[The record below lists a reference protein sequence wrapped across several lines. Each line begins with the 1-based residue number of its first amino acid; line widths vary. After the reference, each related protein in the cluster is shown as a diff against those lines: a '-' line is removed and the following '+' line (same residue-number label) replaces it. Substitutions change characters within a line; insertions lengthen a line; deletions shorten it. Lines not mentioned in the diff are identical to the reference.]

1 MIKPRMKNGKIIFL
15 LQILLLLL
23 MTTAVMSCKKNPI
36 DPIEEEPTFV
46 RLKPDLQ
53 LQSIRLNRSINYAV
67 LLPDNYTD
75 ESLRFPVVYLLHGF
89 GDNEKA
95 WYQGGNISFYAD
107 RFADS
112 IGSVIFVMPQGYNNY
127 WLDRYNGN
135 YPYMQ
140 MLINELVPEVD
151 RLFRTKPEA
160 HQRAVMGYSMG
171 GYGALMLAAKN
182 PETFQTGVSLSMS
195 FRTDEQYLNEP
206 QGVFD
211 GQWATIF
218 GGMGVSGSQRLTDH
232 FIKYSPFHFFE
243 TAGDPS
249 LSGQN
254 YFIDCGDDEETLTH
268 TANAL
273 HSLLGQEQ
281 VAHEFRIRNGG
292 HSWDCWHAALPE
304 AFSFMRHA
312 FDGVEY
318 PQQQS
323 IQPEI
328 LSPSAAQLNQL
339 TTADG
344 LLVFNVMKPANY
356 DSETRNYP
364 VVYVLNDAVD
374 LTEAT
379 ASTNL
384 LAQLNQAVVKTR
396 LPACIIVEIP
406 FKQDFITTERIEEIV
421 TMIKANYRTNPEG
434 KYAVLMGNNIAGKF
448 TFELMESLK
457 ASFNAALLFNATL
470 ADDAFVNDG
479 DVAWYVDMT
488 DEHAAFKGY
497 ETLYQSIRTQQAKY
511 EYRVRQGQ
519 SGHAD
524 FQAGLDAAM
533 VFIKDNLKK

>member
-1 MIKPRMKNGKIIFL
+1 MIKTGMKNGSAIFL
-15 LQILLLLL
+15 LQIVLLLL
-23 MTTAVMSCKKNPI
+23 MSTAVMSCKKKTI
-36 DPIEEEPTFV
+36 DPIEEETFV
-46 RLKPDLQ
+46 RLKTDLQ
-53 LQSIRLNRSINYAV
+53 LQSSRLNRSINYAV
-67 LLPDNYTD
+67 LLPENYTD
-75 ESLRFPVVYLLHGF
+75 ETQRFPVVYLLHGF

-107 RFADS
+107 RNADS
-112 IGSVIFVMPQGYNNY
+112 IGPVIFVMPQGFNTY

-151 RLFRTKPEA
+151 LLFRTKPEA
-160 HQRAVMGYSMG
+160 EQRAVMGYSMG

-182 PETFQTGVSLSMS
+182 PETFKTGVSLSMS

-218 GGMGVSGSQRLTDH
+218 GGMGVSGNQRLTDH

-243 TAGDPS
+243 TPGDPS
-249 LSGQN
+249 LSGQH
-254 YFIDCGDDEETLTH
+254 YFIDCGDDEETLTY

-273 HSLLGQEQ
+273 HSLLSRQQ
-281 VAHEFRIRNGG
+281 IAHEFRIRNGG

-312 FDGVEY
+312 FNGVEY
-318 PQQQS
+318 PQNES
-323 IQPEI
+323 VNPEMLI
-328 LSPSAAQLNQL
+328 PSAAQLNQL
-339 TTADG
+339 NTADG
-344 LLVFNVMKPANY
+344 LLAFNVVKPANY
-356 DSETRNYP
+356 DSETRDYA
-364 VVYVLNDAVD
+364 VVYVLNDGVD
-374 LTEAT
+374 LSEAT
-379 ASTNL
+379 ASANV

-396 LPACIIVEIP
+396 LPASIIVEIP
-406 FKQDFITTERIEEIV
+406 FKQGFITTERIAEIIA
-421 TMIKANYRTNPEG
+421 MIKANYRTYPEG
-434 KYAVLMGNNIAGKF
+434 KFAVLVGNNNGGKF
-448 TFELMESLK
+448 TFELMESMK
-457 ASFNAALLFNATL
+457 DHFNAGLLFNAML
-470 ADDAFVNDG
+470 ADDAVVNDG
-479 DVAWYVDMT
+479 DIAWYLDVV

-524 FQAGLDAAM
+524 FQAGLNAAM
-533 VFIKDNLKK
+533 IFIKDNLKK